1 MHAYSLIDLLKYS
14 NVVVVISLV
23 RYIRILRVFTS
34 ATPKYPEEY
43 TTALRTYLIPV
54 KKITIPYFNK
64 KYIFSLV
71 SSNFSDG
78 ELHRL
83 TLLLSQSYLSLST
96 ISIVLQRQDKSASNL
111 KTIVRKNN
119 LGELVILSEC
129 QMRFRKKNTQLRL
142 EVW

>member
-1 MHAYSLIDLLKYS
+1 M
-14 NVVVVISLV
+14 
-23 RYIRILRVFTS
+23 
-34 ATPKYPEEY
+34 
-43 TTALRTYLIPV
+43 
-54 KKITIPYFNK
+54 
-64 KYIFSLV
+64 V

-83 TLLLSQSYLSLST
+83 TSLLSRLYLSPSS

-111 KTIVRKNN
+111 KTIVRKNH

-129 QMRFRKKNTQLRL
+129 QMRFRKKNTQPRL